1 MLPRHFNVTR
11 LCKAQ
16 QTNSNLEGLYVDGNG
31 ITLGDRDEAGND
43 FATTVFES
51 LANNKTLKSLYI
63 QDNNFD

>member
-1 MLPRHFNVTR
+1 
-11 LCKAQ
+11 
-16 QTNSNLEGLYVDGNG
+16 LEGLYVDGNG